1 MIVDGGANPFLPV
14 QSSISGKAL
23 KFMVNARVGG
33 TFAIPRP
40 IPLVDPVTRAS
51 RPDAIWLVGI
61 YLIRTSTCGWGSP
74 GTEWAWCMQLGE
86 C

>member
-40 IPLVDPVTRAS
+40 MDPVTATVS
-51 RPDAIWLVGI
+51 SI
-61 YLIRTSTCGWGSP
+61 
-74 GTEWAWCMQLGE
+74 
-86 C
+86 